1 VSDSQGE
8 NAAEEVDADLGVG
21 PVKPWAVTLAGHV
34 AAKRLSPVEVVDA
47 VLDRLD
53 RLDPVLHAFTT
64 VVPEQARQRAKHLEA
79 DIAAGSTATRPTVLC
94 ASER

>member
-1 VSDSQGE
+1 MTSAQEICRMDT
-8 NAAEEVDADLGVG
+8 
-21 PVKPWAVTLAGHV
+21 VTLAGHV
-34 AAKRLSPVEVVDA
+34 AAKRLSPVEVVDT

-53 RLDPVLHAFTT
+53 RLDRLDPALHAFTT